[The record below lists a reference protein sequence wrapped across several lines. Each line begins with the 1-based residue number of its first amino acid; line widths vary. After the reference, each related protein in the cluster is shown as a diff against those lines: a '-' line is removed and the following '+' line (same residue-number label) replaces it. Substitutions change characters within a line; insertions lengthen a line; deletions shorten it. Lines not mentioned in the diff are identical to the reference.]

1 MIRFTFNYLRPVALF
16 LSMVFLFQCCRVYYK
31 EPVSLDQALENDIK
45 RVKVITK
52 DDRVF
57 VFDSIYIA
65 HDKLYGHLLAI
76 KGKNTIEK
84 VGVEIRK
91 ESIKEIHLYNEG
103 KSRRLTALVIL
114 GIPIGI
120 IGLTIAIWAA
130 QGFPIGI
137 SLDWN

>member
-1 MIRFTFNYLRPVALF
+1 
-16 LSMVFLFQCCRVYYK
+16 VYYK
-31 EPVSLDQALENDIK
+31 EPVSLEDALENDIK

-65 HDKLYGHLLAI
+65 HDKVYGHLLAI

-91 ESIKEIHLYNEG
+91 ESIKEIHLYNKG
-103 KSRRLTALVIL
+103 KSTRLTALIIL

-120 IGLTIAIWAA
+120 IVIAFGIWAA
-130 QGFPIGI
+130 RGYPIGI